1 MFQLPF
7 GGFIPAFGVDSQF
20 TDTVKFESKDLRR
33 HFKMSGLKKSVIRNM
48 ELLVIDEVSMLR
60 ADLLDAMDYMMQTV
74 RKNTNPLGGVQVLF
88 IGDLLQLPPVIRD
101 EEWRTLT
108 NYYKGKFFSF
118 ACRTAKSAIIH

>member
-20 TDTVKFESKDLRR
+20 TDTVESKDTLRR

-60 ADLLDAMDYMMQTV
+60 ADLLDAMDYDA
-74 RKNTNPLGGVQVLF
+74 NG
-88 IGDLLQLPPVIRD
+88 
-101 EEWRTLT
+101 
-108 NYYKGKFFSF
+108 
-118 ACRTAKSAIIH
+118 A